1 MHLALEYNA
10 DCTFAYS
17 WVNIFMSE
25 ILYLSLLLHCHSVF
39 NLFYARLYNT
49 NITILLATI
58 YIRAYRSKNMQIIN
72 LCVSKIII
80 YLCWQHEFEDTFS
93 SVFKYYRVY
102 KKTPSQ
108 MGNFLKLRYSAKFGI
123 FCVTKAN

>member
-17 WVNIFMSE
+17 QVNIFMSE

-49 NITILLATI
+49 NITILLATM
-58 YIRAYRSKNMQIIN
+58 YIRAYRSKNVQIIN

-80 YLCWQHEFEDTFS
+80 YLC
-93 SVFKYYRVY
+93 
-102 KKTPSQ
+102 
-108 MGNFLKLRYSAKFGI
+108 
-123 FCVTKAN
+123 